1 MWNPRFACGVA
12 LALVFLC
19 GAAVGALVMDF
30 GVHNRTSPP
39 AFDSPQGRAA
49 FFDRMNRELKLTPAQ
64 SEQMRSILTD
74 AQRRQIAYRTDS
86 QRRSAPEVRANPAGT
101 PTPLLTLSFAAHNIG
116 SSNHAAKIVFP

>member
-1 MWNPRFACGVA
+1 MSISVLERSVPARLWNPRFACGIA

-39 AFDSPQGRAA
+39 AFDTPQGRAA

-74 AQRRQIAYRTDS
+74 FWDYYRTVLSDGKSRIEQILNDDQRRKFEQILQER
-86 QRRSAPEVRANPAGT
+86 QRPY
-101 PTPLLTLSFAAHNIG
+101 
-116 SSNHAAKIVFP
+116 